1 MSEKTEKKN
10 KKVNRLT
17 LKECDDII
25 HKLGGQLQCQY
36 VQQVLFRQQTLLVKK
51 TFNK

>member
-1 MSEKTEKKN
+1 MSENKN

-25 HKLGGQLQCQY
+25 ERLGGQLQCQY
-36 VQQVLFRQQTLLVKK
+36 VQQVLLHQQALLVKK
-51 TFNK
+51 TFKK